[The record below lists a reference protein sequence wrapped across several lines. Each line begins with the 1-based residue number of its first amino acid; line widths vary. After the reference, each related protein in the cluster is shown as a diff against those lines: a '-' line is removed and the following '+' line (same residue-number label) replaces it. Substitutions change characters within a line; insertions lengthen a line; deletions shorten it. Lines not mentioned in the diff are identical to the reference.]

1 VCETLK
7 GQMTMKSLNTWLCS
21 ISCLLISTFSYA
33 WAQGA
38 AGDVDDSENG
48 AKGLFYQ
55 QMERPNDA
63 MNTGVQYW
71 IELHR
76 GGETIHANNKTK
88 FRSGDSIR
96 FHIKPNIDGFAYIV
110 LRQGSRG
117 EQSQLFP
124 NAGNNEDNNK
134 IIHGKEMVL
143 PASGALVFDQN
154 PGLEKLTLLISR
166 KPIDAKDFVSE
177 KSNETDK
184 TPAIEAPQ
192 RIAMAS
198 SGSKDLIPNQVL
210 VSYVSPS
217 GAYGSQLKDMP
228 AAQRIAA
235 SSGASETKTA
245 LAGTSSLRPASMQ
258 STPQSVQPKVIKE
271 TNSKDV
277 KSKTQNQ
284 KNAITASADTKTDV
298 SAPVSPKKSVSKHLA
313 KGNVD
318 KRKHSLASGIVTV
331 VYKNPNGVL
340 AADISLEH
348 L

>member
-1 VCETLK
+1 
-7 GQMTMKSLNTWLCS
+7 MTMKFLNPWLCS
-21 ISCLLISTFSYA
+21 VSCLLISTGSPL
-33 WAQGA
+33 WAQA
-38 AGDVDDSENG
+38 AVADTDESDSG
-48 AKGLFYQ
+48 AKGLFFQ

-63 MNTGVQYW
+63 INTGVQYW

-76 GGETIHANNKTK
+76 DGETIHANNKTK

-96 FHIKPNIDGFAYIV
+96 FHVKPNIDGFAYIV

-124 NAGNNEDNNK
+124 NAENHEDNNQIK
-134 IIHGKEMVL
+134 HGKEMVL
-143 PASGALVFDQN
+143 PATGSLVFDHN

-166 KPIDAKDFVSE
+166 KPIDAKAFVSGESAE
-177 KSNETDK
+177 KNQT
-184 TPAIEAPQ
+184 TPANIAPQ
-192 RIAMAS
+192 RIAMAC

-228 AAQRIAA
+228 AAQHLAA
-235 SSGASETKTA
+235 TSSETKTA
-245 LAGTSSLRPASMQ
+245 LAGTSTLRPSSMQ
-258 STPQSVQPKVIKE
+258 SAAQSVPSKVNKE
-271 TNSKDV
+271 TSSKDV
-277 KSKTQNQ
+277 LSRIQKT
-284 KNAITASADTKTDV
+284 KTAVSASTDTKTDPKTDV
-298 SAPVSPKKSVSKHLA
+298 SPSIAPKKSTSKHLA
-313 KGNVD
+313 KANVA
-318 KRKHSLASGIVTV
+318 KRKNNLAAGVVTV